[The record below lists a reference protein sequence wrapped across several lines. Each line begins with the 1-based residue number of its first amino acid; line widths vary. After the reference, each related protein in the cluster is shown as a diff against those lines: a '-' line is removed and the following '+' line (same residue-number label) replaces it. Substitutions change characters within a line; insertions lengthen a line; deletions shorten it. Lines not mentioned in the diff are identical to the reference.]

1 VFGPFYRAD
10 PPDVVRLV
18 VTSGEL
24 WGRAPRNFN
33 ASNFPKA
40 KAYRGPLPAG
50 VLGFEFMTQVAPDK
64 NGHPNQPTWCDK
76 YGPRPGVVIEDDWA
90 KIKVNV
96 VKVRL
101 S

>member
-18 VTSGEL
+18 VASGEL

-33 ASNFPKA
+33 ASSFPKA
-40 KAYRGPLPAG
+40 KAYLGHLPEG
-50 VLGFEFMTQVAPDK
+50 VLGFEFTE
-64 NGHPNQPTWCDK
+64 NGHRKQPTWYDK
-76 YGPRPGVVIEDDWA
+76 YGPRPGVVIEDEWA
-90 KIKVNV
+90 EIKVKV